1 MLSLVLTSLW
11 TPWLMVCPPP
21 ITSCRHGKRGP
32 ERAHTAWVAKKH
44 SWVKPRNLDSA
55 ICANNLAVGTEGA
68 NSGSNISPWMG
79 QVLPHLFCSQSPPWV
94 PI

>member
-1 MLSLVLTSLW
+1 MADGVPSAYHLLQTWQARPGKGSHSLG
-11 TPWLMVCPPP
+11 
-21 ITSCRHGKRGP
+21 RQ
-32 ERAHTAWVAKKH
+32 EA